1 MAAVDTDMFSSDID
15 CQSFECLFTR
25 IPSVQTWSFISHS
38 RLFDPSTADLEIP
51 LRIGRATPNLR
62 RIECWND
69 PCFLDFNE
77 KFLVTSMTY
86 HDPSHHPGFIAF
98 ERNSHGVWIFMRSV
112 PVIASAV
119 VDATMTLCGGGCG
132 R

>member
-15 CQSFECLFTR
+15 RRSFESIFTR
-25 IPSVQTWSFISHS
+25 IASVQTWSFISHS

-69 PCFLDFNE
+69 PCYLDFNE
-77 KFLVTSMTY
+77 KFLVTSMIY
-86 HDPSHHPGFIAF
+86 HNPSLPGVLAF
-98 ERNSHGVWIFMRSV
+98 ERDKNGVWLFMRSV
-112 PVIASAV
+112 PVIESAV
-119 VDATMTLCGGGCG
+119 VDATITLCGGGCG